1 MYDSL
6 TFFHKSAVRTDI
18 ERGIRVLLLYGSLLA
33 IFEFDDGYAF
43 YCVMLL
49 YKRSGQC
56 IFFQQLSKYINTSP
70 SVSSNVKL

>member
-6 TFFHKSAVRTDI
+6 TFFHKSAGRTDI
-18 ERGIRVLLLYGSLLA
+18 EREIRVCTVSLLA

-49 YKRSGQC
+49 YKRSWQC
-56 IFFQQLSKYINTSP
+56 IFFQQFYKYINLAPSASP
-70 SVSSNVKL
+70 TGKL

>member
-6 TFFHKSAVRTDI
+6 TFFTNRLREPILRGESWFYSCAV
-18 ERGIRVLLLYGSLLA
+18 SLLA
-33 IFEFDDGYAF
+33 IFEFDDGYAL

-56 IFFQQLSKYINTSP
+56 IFFQQFYKYINLAPSASP
-70 SVSSNVKL
+70 AGKL